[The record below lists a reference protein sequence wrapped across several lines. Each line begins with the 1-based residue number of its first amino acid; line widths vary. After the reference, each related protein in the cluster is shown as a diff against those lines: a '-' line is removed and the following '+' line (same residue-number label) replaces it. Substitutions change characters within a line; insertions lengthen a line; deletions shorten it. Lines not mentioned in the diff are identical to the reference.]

1 MVLLSSPYLP
11 AQASRQ
17 GVSVGVKL
25 IAQRPALTK
34 HHLHPGHRSPR
45 LLRLLALPRSQREEL
60 PRLFCAPN
68 QNEGLGPRCVIQRP
82 LDEGI
87 PPLDEIILAS
97 RLHQPLPRAVG
108 LACLLHR
115 FVLLPLAQNQSKAT
129 RALVIAVDPLLG
141 SHGARRSCGH
151 PWPSTSAVC
160 GPSPLGAPREY
171 VPQFY
176 AGVPLSW
183 QTLLLWG

>member
-1 MVLLSSPYLP
+1 MPTPVDKGLFTQVRGRMILRTS
-11 AQASRQ
+11 
-17 GVSVGVKL
+17 
-25 IAQRPALTK
+25 ALR
-34 HHLHPGHRSPR
+34 RS
-45 LLRLLALPRSQREEL
+45 
-60 PRLFCAPN
+60 
-68 QNEGLGPRCVIQRP
+68 
-82 LDEGI
+82 
-87 PPLDEIILAS
+87 
-97 RLHQPLPRAVG
+97 
-108 LACLLHR
+108 
-115 FVLLPLAQNQSKAT
+115 

-183 QTLLLWG
+183 QTLLLWGGNRVNRVAGR

>member
-11 AQASRQ
+11 ARASRQ

-34 HHLHPGHRSPR
+34 HHLHPGHLSPR

-82 LDEGI
+82 LDEGS
-87 PPLDEIILAS
+87 PRLDELLLAS
-97 RLHQPLPRAVG
+97 CPNQPFTRAVG
-108 LACLLHR
+108 MACHLHFRCLLR
-115 FVLLPLAQNQSKAT
+115 PLTQ
-129 RALVIAVDPLLG
+129 LV
-141 SHGARRSCGH
+141 
-151 PWPSTSAVC
+151 T
-160 GPSPLGAPREY
+160 APTY
-171 VPQFY
+171 FWLK
-176 AGVPLSW
+176 GM
-183 QTLLLWG
+183 